1 MRVLL
6 DSNAYSLFISGNQQV
21 SEILRN
27 ADEILISVIVL
38 GELMA
43 GFRQGTRL
51 TQNMSEL
58 RSFLDSRYVSLIH
71 VTSVTA
77 GYHSMIMASL
87 RAKGRPIPTN
97 DTWIAAQAMETQ
109 ADLISADGHF
119 EHVDGIVWKRLAVT

>member
-6 DSNAYSLFISGNQQV
+6 DSNAYSLFISGNRQV

-58 RSFLDSRYVSLIH
+58 RSFLDSHYVSLIH

-77 GYHSMIMASL
+77 DYYSMIVASL
-87 RAKGRPIPTN
+87 RAKGRPIPSN
-97 DTWIAAQAMETQ
+97 DTWIAAQAMENQ

-119 EHVDGIVWKRLAVT
+119 EHVDGIVWERLVTS